1 MLHVCYHKME
11 ESMSPD
17 EQEIRELVSTWMK
30 ATKEGDGDTVL
41 GLMADDA
48 TFIVP
53 GQPPFGKEAFVQA
66 INSPSSNSVEIDS
79 DSEILEITVAG
90 EWAFM
95 LSHLTVTVRS
105 GGSIQMVRAGN
116 TLTVLKKIN
125 GRWKLF
131 RDANLLV
138 PVENSGNAT

>member
-1 MLHVCYHKME
+1 
-11 ESMSPD
+11 MSSD
-17 EQEIRELVSTWMK
+17 EREIRELVSTWME
-30 ATKEGDGDTVL
+30 ATKEGDADTVL
-41 GLMADDA
+41 SLMADDA
-48 TFIVP
+48 KFVVP
-53 GQPPFGKEAFVQA
+53 GQPPFGKEAFAQA
-66 INSPSSNSVEIDS
+66 ANDPSSSSMEIDG

-105 GGSIQMVRAGN
+105 GGSVQMVRAGN

-125 GRWKLF
+125 GHWKLF

-138 PVENSGNAT
+138 PVQDSKNAT

>member
-1 MLHVCYHKME
+1 MN
-11 ESMSPD
+11 SD
-17 EQEIRELVSTWMK
+17 EKEIRELVSTWMR
-30 ATKEGDGDTVL
+30 ATKDGDADTVL

-48 TFIVP
+48 KFVVP
-53 GQPPFGKEAFVQA
+53 GQPPFGKKAFAQA
-66 INSPSSNSVEIDS
+66 ARDPSFRSMEIDG
-79 DSEILEITVAG
+79 DSEILEITVTG

-105 GGSIQMVRAGN
+105 GGSVQMIRAGN

-125 GRWKLF
+125 GRWQLF

-138 PVENSGNAT
+138 PVQDSNSAT